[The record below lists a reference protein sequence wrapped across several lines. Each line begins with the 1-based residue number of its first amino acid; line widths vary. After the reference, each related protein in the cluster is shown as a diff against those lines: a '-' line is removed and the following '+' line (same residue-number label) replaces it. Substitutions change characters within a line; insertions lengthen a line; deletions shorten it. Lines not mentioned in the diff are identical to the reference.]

1 MEPKSILNDVLGPV
15 MRGPSSSHTAAPFFI
30 GRIARNLLGDEPHSV
45 TFSFDPRGSF
55 AKVFHT
61 QASDRGFAAGVMS
74 WNITDDRFDDVLE
87 IAESQGVEI
96 VFEIKKLSNA
106 HHPNVVD
113 IQMKS
118 EKGQKLHAVALSIG
132 GGAIRF
138 ERVEGWP
145 VSLTGSFYDVLIE
158 LDVSS
163 EKEVLKIITD
173 NKKMM
178 NPAARLT
185 KGTSVLIHLQF
196 LESLQED
203 TFCALKKIPGLKRIW
218 TSSPIAFVKKGRP
231 LFSNTKEMLA
241 IAEEKKW
248 TLGNVALEY
257 ESKLLGLSK
266 DAVLKEFQR
275 RYRVMKQAVQRG
287 FEIEQ
292 SSMNLLDSSAWNIF
306 KAETAGRVMTGG
318 IHTRAAARAMAV
330 MEVASSMGVV
340 IAAPTGGS
348 AGIIPGI
355 LVTLEEEYRMKE
367 EEVAMAMLAAGAVG
381 LGVAVQATFAAEV
394 AGCQA
399 EVGAA
404 AAMASAAMIEAAGGG
419 AHQAA
424 DAASVSFQNTM
435 GLICDPV
442 QGFAE
447 IPCHIR
453 NASAVSS
460 ALVLADLI
468 LGGYQ
473 NPLPLDEIIDA
484 VYSVGKMLPRELK
497 CTTLGGCAQ
506 IPTALKLTS
515 RK

>member
-1 MEPKSILNDVLGPV
+1 MESKSILNDVLGPI

-30 GRIARNLLGDEPHSV
+30 GRIARNLLGDEPRSV
-45 TFSFDPRGSF
+45 TFSFDPGGSF
-55 AKVFHT
+55 AKVFHA
-61 QASDRGFAAGVMS
+61 QYSDRGFAAGIMG
-74 WNITDDRFDDVLE
+74 WNITDDRFDDALE

-96 VFEIKKLSNA
+96 VFEIKKLPNA

-113 IQMKS
+113 IQMES

-138 ERVEGWP
+138 EQVEGWQ
-145 VSLTGSFYDVLIE
+145 VSLTGNFYDVLIE
-158 LDVSS
+158 LDTSS
-163 EKEVLKIITD
+163 EKEFFKIITG
-173 NKKMM
+173 NKKMRLTE
-178 NPAARLT
+178 RLT
-185 KGTSVLIHLQF
+185 KGNSVLIHLQF
-196 LESLQED
+196 LEPLQED
-203 TFCALKKIPGLKRIW
+203 TLCTLKKIPGLKRIW

-257 ESKLLGLSK
+257 ESKLLSLSK

-275 RYRVMKQAVQRG
+275 RYRIMKQTVQRG
-287 FEIEQ
+287 FEMDQ
-292 SSMNLLDSSAWNIF
+292 SSMNLLDSSARNIF
-306 KAETAGRVMTGG
+306 RAEMAGRMMTGG
-318 IHTRAAARAMAV
+318 IHTRAATRAMAV
-330 MEVASSMGVV
+330 MEVAGSMGVV
-340 IAAPTGGS
+340 IGAPTGGS

-367 EEVAMAMLAAGAVG
+367 EEVIMAMLAAGAVG
-381 LGVAVQATFAAEV
+381 LGVAIQATFAAEV
-394 AGCQA
+394 GGCQV
-399 EVGAA
+399 EIGAA
-404 AAMASAAMIEAAGGG
+404 AAMASAAMIEAAGGD

-453 NASAVSS
+453 NALAVSS
-460 ALVLADLI
+460 ALVVADLI